1 MVLTGVEVA
10 GLVLAVLP
18 LLLPLLD
25 EYKDGMKR
33 TAIFFKRKKHV
44 DKLAKALLTQRVL
57 LAENVRT
64 LLLRVEVDNIPEK
77 PAELFQLLHG
87 NDEIKH
93 RIEQYLGKEAYTSY
107 IDAVSS
113 SERVVRRLIKGI
125 DSFIPLLH
133 VCPPPH
139 GAPRTNC

>member
-1 MVLTGVEVA
+1 MALTGVEVA
-10 GLVLAVLP
+10 GLILAVLP

-25 EYKDGMKR
+25 EYKDGMRR

-64 LLLRVEVDNIPEK
+64 LLLRVEVDNAPEE
-77 PAELFQLLHG
+77 PVQLVQLLLS
-87 NDEIKH
+87 NDEIKD
-93 RIEQYLGKEAYTSY
+93 RIKEYLGKEAYASY
-107 IDAVSS
+107 IDAISS
-113 SERVVRRLIKGI
+113 SESVIRRLIKGI

-133 VCPPPH
+133 VRPSRH
-139 GAPRTNC
+139 TAA

>member
-1 MVLTGVEVA
+1 MVVTGVEVA

-25 EYKDGMKR
+25 EYKDGMRR

-64 LLLRVEVDNIPEK
+64 LLLRVEVDNVPEEPVK
-77 PAELFQLLHG
+77 LLALLHG
-87 NDEIKH
+87 NDEIKD
-93 RIEQYLGKEAYTSY
+93 RIEEYLGKEAYALW
-107 IDAVSS
+107 IDAISS
-113 SERVVRRLIKGI
+113 SESVIRRLIKGI

-133 VCPPPH
+133 VRPL
-139 GAPRTNC
+139 